1 MTNEEKV
8 RYWIELVDRDIN
20 TAEYNVNGGHHLHG
34 VYLCHQAVE
43 KIFKAY
49 FAKTTDETPPYTH
62 DLVGLAQKTGI
73 WEEMSEEQKYFV
85 GVLNP
90 FNIEARYP
98 EYKSKLDK
106 SLTDEIAKKILTQA
120 KEMIEWIKSKI

>member
-1 MTNEEKV
+1 MTNEQKV
-8 RYWIELVDRDIN
+8 QHWIDLADRDIN
-20 TAEYNVNGGHHLHG
+20 TAEFNVNGGHHLFG

-49 FAKTTDETPPYTH
+49 FAKTMEETPPYTH

-73 WEEMSEEQKYFV
+73 FEEMSEEQKDFV
-85 GVLNP
+85 RELNP

-98 EYKSKLDK
+98 EYKGQLAKK
-106 SLTDEIAKKILTQA
+106 LTDETSKEILKQA
-120 KEMIEWIKSKI
+120 KEILQWTKSKI